1 MAEEQIVNFD
11 EKSESLHYKCPS
23 CGAALTFDPEKQA
36 LVCEHCGTE
45 QKIEFDSDVKERSF
59 EELFSAEGWKGDVK
73 VIQCQNCGVR
83 EVLQKNQI
91 SATCPFC
98 GSASVVEKD
107 EMPGV
112 KPDTVIPFK
121 IDEEVAKKSC
131 IKWLK
136 GRFFSPS
143 AFKKNIKL
151 NGLKG
156 CYVPV
161 WTFDSD
167 CLASYSGRLGR
178 TRTRTVVINGKTTT
192 QTYVEYFYVSGQMDG
207 FYNDIYVSGSSSVNQ
222 KFVGKVQPFD
232 INEYVRYDDKFLA
245 GFMANHYDVQP
256 LDAWK
261 NAEQRIRNDFQT
273 RIMNRYG
280 ASHVDFLDIKLSHV
294 SKSFKYLMLPLYIS
308 AVKYKNKVYNQYTN
322 GQTGK
327 VAGKAPLS
335 WLKIGL
341 VSLLG
346 IAAIVALYLLLM

>member
-73 VIQCQNCGVR
+73 VIQCQNCGAR

-143 AFKKNIKL
+143 F
-151 NGLKG
+151 
-156 CYVPV
+156 V
-161 WTFDSD
+161 
-167 CLASYSGRLGR
+167 R
-178 TRTRTVVINGKTTT
+178 TPQVHTKQAPTPQPMRFSKDTNTGMSAKA
-192 QTYVEYFYVSGQMDG
+192 
-207 FYNDIYVSGSSSVNQ
+207 GS
-222 KFVGKVQPFD
+222 F
-232 INEYVRYDDKFLA
+232 A
-245 GFMANHYDVQP
+245 
-256 LDAWK
+256 
-261 NAEQRIRNDFQT
+261 
-273 RIMNRYG
+273 
-280 ASHVDFLDIKLSHV
+280 
-294 SKSFKYLMLPLYIS
+294 KSL
-308 AVKYKNKVYNQYTN
+308 
-322 GQTGK
+322 
-327 VAGKAPLS
+327 
-335 WLKIGL
+335 
-341 VSLLG
+341 
-346 IAAIVALYLLLM
+346 